1 MGILDWFKNRP
12 AQFDPDRVSDEMI
25 RAAADK
31 AITLTNPRLNVL
43 PGCQRRLAP
52 AAGTAVEV
60 LRAVDLI
67 AAEDIGL
74 GSHRAIY
81 CMSFEFSAG
90 LRRGQVR
97 RFGFPRLFRFFQASR
112 GGRVAKGVRRRAH
125 SNLGDANRIRSAA
138 N

>member
-1 MGILDWFKNRP
+1 MLSSTLL
-12 AQFDPDRVSDEMI
+12 VSGPSV
-25 RAAADK
+25 RA
-31 AITLTNPRLNVL
+31 R
-43 PGCQRRLAP
+43 QSRH
-52 AAGTAVEV
+52 
-60 LRAVDLI
+60 LI

-74 GSHRAIY
+74 GSHRAIC